1 MATSPRKQD
10 SVNLR
15 LCQRF
20 PIFNQRTREL
30 MNAKLRIQEEALL
43 SRDICRSTVSLSIF
57 TCFVFTGLGK
67 KWHILIMWCWQTPH
81 HYHTHTHKHTLHYYA
96 LSKNV
101 LVLAQVF
108 IHSRNDSLTSS
119 SAILVL
125 LNFLLIFHKVIFAT
139 QCFQIEDCSLGIC

>member
-57 TCFVFTGLGK
+57 YMFLSSLVQGK

-81 HYHTHTHKHTLHYYA
+81 HYHTHTHTLHYYA

-101 LVLAQVF
+101 LVLEQVF